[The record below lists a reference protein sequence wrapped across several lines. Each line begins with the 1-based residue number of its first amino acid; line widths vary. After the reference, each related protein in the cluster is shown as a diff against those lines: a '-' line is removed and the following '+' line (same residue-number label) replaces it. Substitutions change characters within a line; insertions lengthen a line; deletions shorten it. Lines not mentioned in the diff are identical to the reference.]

1 MNAKYYFVLN
11 WGSVWHF
18 ELFRQQVVGESFMA
32 SIEPA
37 PPPSENRKERCNG
50 KQDKTE
56 KEADTHEKLSAYAR
70 KC

>member
-1 MNAKYYFVLN
+1 
-11 WGSVWHF
+11 
-18 ELFRQQVVGESFMA
+18 MA

-56 KEADTHEKLSAYAR
+56 KEADTHEKLPAYAR
-70 KC
+70 KMLNDIENSIKAGIGECFKFCVN